1 MLKASFYRL
10 ILHAVPDQSITV
22 SDSIQVV
29 VLTATS
35 DSNDRRFELLPILG
49 YSFIM
54 RRRSDRNRLG
64 SIAAMLSALSAFLV
78 VHQTQAENAPRVS
91 WISPTAFSLKPP
103 KLAMEIDENRAGTIN
118 SVDGSGGEGCGMSP
132 EEFAKFY
139 PPLVAWIRN
148 TLAASGP
155 VAQTVASRGFSR
167 LPLYFTEKTLASTK
181 VVFVEPLPIPPLR
194 SMGLARFADFERGN
208 FDGITYLDTFFLKP
222 AQANN
227 ETVYFHELV
236 HVVQWRLLGP
246 DRFLFLY
253 ANGLECFG
261 YRQSPLEAMAYD
273 AETSV
278 RELHAHF

>member
-1 MLKASFYRL
+1 VL
-10 ILHAVPDQSITV
+10 IT
-22 SDSIQVV
+22 
-29 VLTATS
+29 
-35 DSNDRRFELLPILG
+35 
-49 YSFIM
+49 
-54 RRRSDRNRLG
+54 
-64 SIAAMLSALSAFLV
+64 LSAFLV
-78 VHQTQAENAPRVS
+78 VHQTQAKKAPRVG
-91 WISPTAFSLKPP
+91 WISPTAFSPKPL
-103 KLAMEIDENRAGTIN
+103 KLASYKEIDENRAGTIN
-118 SVDGSGGEGCGMSP
+118 SLDGSGGEGCGMSP

-148 TLAASGP
+148 TLAASAP

-167 LPLYFTEKTLASTK
+167 LPLYFTEKTLASAK
-181 VVFVEPLPIPPLR
+181 VVLVEPLPLPPLR

-227 ETVYFHELV
+227 ETVYFHELI

-273 AETSV
+273 AETAFARSLAIFDV
-278 RELHAHF
+278 EKMVAARPASRGPRLRVLPP

>member
-1 MLKASFYRL
+1 
-10 ILHAVPDQSITV
+10 
-22 SDSIQVV
+22 
-29 VLTATS
+29 
-35 DSNDRRFELLPILG
+35 
-49 YSFIM
+49 
-54 RRRSDRNRLG
+54 
-64 SIAAMLSALSAFLV
+64 MLSALSAFLV
-78 VHQTQAENAPRVS
+78 VHQTQAKNASRVS
-91 WISPTAFSLKPP
+91 WISPTAFSPKPL
-103 KLAMEIDENRAGTIN
+103 KLASYKEIDENRAGTIN

-148 TLAASGP
+148 TLAASAP

-167 LPLYFTEKTLASTK
+167 LPLYFTEKTLASAK
-181 VVFVEPLPIPPLR
+181 VVLVEPLPIPPLR

-273 AETSV
+273 AETAFASSMAIFDV
-278 RELHAHF
+278 EKMVAAKLGL